1 MSPVRVVGLRCPISE
16 TAPYARGVPDLAA
29 AIASRAGAEPR
40 LIGSPTGRE
49 EKRPWSDDLAKGRG
63 CLLEAGGQV
72 EDALGEGWL
81 PVLVHG
87 DCAIG
92 MATLPTIARTR
103 PDARVLWLDAHGDFN
118 TPETTPSGWLG
129 GMGLAGGCGRWDSGL
144 GQGSLS
150 PERLVLCG
158 VRALDEGERQELERS
173 RVTIIGAALETLVYL
188 QNALDGAPTYV
199 HLDPDVLDPSA
210 FPAETPADGGLPVEK
225 LYDLLDS
232 VADSCEVLGLEVAAY
247 WAPSGAV
254 ERCGFAQKLAEA
266 VEPLLTATV
275 VAD

>member
-1 MSPVRVVGLRCPISE
+1 MVGLRCPISE

-29 AIASRAGAEPR
+29 ALAQRAGVEPR
-40 LIGSPTGRE
+40 LIGSPTGRGH
-49 EKRPWSDDLAKGRG
+49 KRRWSEDLAEGRG

-72 EDALGEGWL
+72 DDALEEGSL

-92 MATLPTIARTR
+92 MATLPTIARSR
-103 PDARVLWLDAHGDFN
+103 PDAKILWLDAHGDFN
-118 TPETTPSGWLG
+118 TPDTSPSGWLG
-129 GMGLAGGCGRWDSGL
+129 GMGLAGGCGRWDPGL
-144 GQGSLS
+144 GQGTFPSD
-150 PERLVLCG
+150 RLVLCG
-158 VRALDEGERQELERS
+158 VRDLDEGERRLLERS

-188 QNALDGAPTYV
+188 QNALDRSPVYV

-210 FPAETPADGGLPVEK
+210 FPAEMPADAGLSVEK

-232 VADSCEVLGLEVAAY
+232 VADSCEVLGLEVTAY
-247 WAPSGAV
+247 WAPANADERSGL
-254 ERCGFAQKLAEA
+254 AQKLAEA

-275 VAD
+275 ATD